1 MTWTYKNQ
9 AVTEDD
15 IANHYG
21 FVYIITNLSDNR
33 KYIGRKYLTKAG
45 YKTVKG
51 KRKRIRISSGWENY
65 WGSNKKLQEDVERL
79 GENLFTREIIRWCDS
94 KSECS
99 YYETYEIFNRGAL
112 LTEEYYNE
120 WVTCKISKRHV
131 LKK

>member
-1 MTWTYKNQ
+1 MTWIYKNQ

-15 IANHYG
+15 IACHYG

-51 KRKRIRISSGWENY
+51 KRKKIRISSGWENY
-65 WGSNKKLQEDVERL
+65 WGSNKKLIEDVEKL

-99 YYETYEIFNRGAL
+99 YYETYEIFNRQAL

-131 LKK
+131 LK